1 MSETERLKEEV
12 KKQIVI
18 MRKDIRKKDKLIND
32 LMEILENTD
41 NN

>member
-32 LMEILENTD
+32 LIEILENTD